1 MCIAL
6 SLRVLTEPNIKR
18 NQSRVVTVEKRQS
31 LPRVSTPCK
40 SLTKTFCCAIR
51 LAAIDRRRVT
61 TEGKPSGT
69 NATRIETAKV
79 TVVAAFPLYTVVIPT
94 TKKIIAKEIA
104 MQETMTTKRPLF
116 LFSGGRGQREGRI
129 HTFQLQE
136 GFHSHSRLRSYWRFV
151 LADVNCKSRRMSVYH
166 IPINVWSP
174 VLATTI
180 NVLNKHATEMSQWPY
195 LPTLLRLLSGL
206 N

>member
-1 MCIAL
+1 M
-6 SLRVLTEPNIKR
+6 
-18 NQSRVVTVEKRQS
+18 
-31 LPRVSTPCK
+31 
-40 SLTKTFCCAIR
+40 
-51 LAAIDRRRVT
+51 T

-94 TKKIIAKEIA
+94 TKKIMAKKIA

-116 LFSGGRGQREGRI
+116 SFSSGRGQRKGRI
-129 HTFQLQE
+129 RTFQLQE
-136 GFHSHSRLRSYWRFV
+136 GFHSHSRRRSYWRFV
-151 LADVNCKSRRMSVYH
+151 LADVNCKTRRMCVYH

-180 NVLNKHATEMSQWPY
+180 NVLNKNIMEMSQWLY
-195 LPTLLRLLSGL
+195 LPTLLRLLSEL